1 MTKDQESG
9 GAPLEQLPDEAL
21 CRLIREQDRPAEE
34 VLAARYHRVVRSCAR
49 PYFLAGGDSED
60 LMQEGMFGL
69 IKAMREYDPDL
80 PNLCR
85 NVYPP
90 PALFRCEGCGGGEAR
105 PIESIG
111 SLESLTL

>member
-60 LMQEGMFGL
+60 LMQAAVRIRGHDFRVLSG
-69 IKAMREYDPDL
+69 RSYL
-80 PNLCR
+80 P
-85 NVYPP
+85 
-90 PALFRCEGCGGGEAR
+90 
-105 PIESIG
+105 
-111 SLESLTL
+111 

>member
-69 IKAMREYDPDL
+69 IKAIPIVKRF
-80 PNLCR
+80 R
-85 NVYPP
+85 AWTHP
-90 PALFRCEGCGGGEAR
+90 PALWDRAA
-105 PIESIG
+105 PSLLVWHWVPSIRDR
-111 SLESLTL
+111 T